1 MQVPW
6 GDVEK
11 AHSRAVFG
19 RRLAL
24 RGGRA
29 WASSAGFEGPGL
41 RRAEEEEK
49 EKEKKKEEEEETVAL
64 IEPGGRKEEKE
75 EQERWADR
83 DRRPR

>member
-49 EKEKKKEEEEETVAL
+49 EKKKEEEEETVAL